1 MLNFK
6 VELNIIN
13 MSPKPERMP
22 APEMQ
27 DDPESKFPNKLEE
40 VNEPKKELP
49 ADQTHNAEYWDKVA
63 ETLEKQ
69 ERERAAKGK
78 SKFKEYTEDKL
89 KKGLGQ
95 MKERAAGLKKVA
107 EDPTGR
113 KGEVSEVMGEVM
125 EIQKQREGEEMLD
138 ETMKK
143 AEEQVVEATGGEEKE
158 LHKAADEFALKDQM
172 NVLKEET
179 TNLFKGERGVQALE
193 DALKV
198 KYNYDAARQSVAG
211 FGGKLKVGFRRMF
224 DGGFRKMLNEY
235 NTKLADYNSKKEEQ
249 ELLDL
254 QLNNPGEYEKYMS
267 GKTTRAVLENI
278 PKKKKKTP
286 R

>member
-1 MLNFK
+1 MPDKSN
-6 VELNIIN
+6 
-13 MSPKPERMP
+13 KPESEFSDRR
-22 APEMQ
+22 EQ
-27 DDPESKFPNKLEE
+27 TSESEGATLGT
-40 VNEPKKELP
+40 
-49 ADQTHNAEYWDKVA
+49 DQTHNAEYWDKVA
-63 ETLEKQ
+63 ETLERK

-113 KGEVSEVMGEVM
+113 KDEVSEVMGGVM

-138 ETMKK
+138 EAIKK
-143 AEEQVVEATGGEEKE
+143 AKEQVVEATGGEEKE
-158 LHKAADEFALKDQM
+158 LHKAADEFALRDRL
-172 NVLKEET
+172 NTLEEDVET
-179 TNLFKGERGVQALE
+179 LYKGESGVQALE

-211 FGGKLKVGFRRMF
+211 FGGKLKVGFRKMF

-235 NTKLADYNSKKEEQ
+235 NAKLADYNVKTEEQ

-254 QLNNPGEYEKYMS
+254 QLNNPGEYQKYMS
-267 GKTTRAVLENI
+267 GKATRVELK
-278 PKKKKKTP
+278 PKSRKKKTP